1 MGKVDMSGKIWLDV
15 TAAAATSEKSGH
27 ITLCCDIIT
36 LAIAAAAAGRE
47 GDLLNWSSQLA
58 LRCQL
63 SGVETAH
70 LYTICRSQELLI
82 TIHIEVCTIWI
93 LVEAAAL
100 VFSASPIML

>member
-36 LAIAAAAAGRE
+36 SLALAAAAAGRE
-47 GDLLNWSSQLA
+47 GDLLNLSSQLA

-70 LYTICRSQELLI
+70 LYTL
-82 TIHIEVCTIWI
+82 
-93 LVEAAAL
+93 
-100 VFSASPIML
+100 